1 MGDRVPVSLPSRHL
15 LQGPGETRGYVRAHG
30 GPGWAGRGGLGPM
43 GGKSPGGFRAVTP
56 WDGSTGVCGELCP
69 SAGAVVTPGLGLGP
83 TGRKG
88 GPCSAG
94 GDLAWSEW
102 G

>member
-1 MGDRVPVSLPSRHL
+1 MGV
-15 LQGPGETRGYVRAHG
+15 Q
-30 GPGWAGRGGLGPM
+30 GGLAEGVWDPW

-69 SAGAVVTPGLGLGP
+69 SAGAVVTPGPGLGP